1 MTQQDLKLFGSI
13 NLWEKTRQRNLELI
27 LLGLDLLPVVGHP
40 TDCNLQQFRQEFRA
54 VSWFVQLGSGIDA
67 LEQQVA
73 ADFSDIDMLTCDEL
87 TQGYQEPLLEVFVGA
102 DS

>member
-1 MTQQDLKLFGSI
+1 M
-13 NLWEKTRQRNLELI
+13 
-27 LLGLDLLPVVGHP
+27 
-40 TDCNLQQFRQEFRA
+40 
-54 VSWFVQLGSGIDA
+54 QLGSGIDA

-73 ADFSDIDMLTCDEL
+73 ADFPEVDMLTCDEL